1 MKKTAKSIVAIIGV
15 IMLLVGCFGAWL
27 VRSSGNTVQI
37 IEVNI
42 PDQSGTYIHATVFKP
57 KTATA
62 ENPAPVVVTCNG
74 YADTGEKQDFAAIE
88 LSRRGVV
95 EIGRAHV

>member
-1 MKKTAKSIVAIIGV
+1 MKKTAESIVAIIGV

-37 IEVNI
+37 FEVNI

-62 ENPAPVVVTCNG
+62 ENPAPVV
-74 YADTGEKQDFAAIE
+74 
-88 LSRRGVV
+88 
-95 EIGRAHV
+95 